1 MRKSIKYCPVCG
13 NLLQTKLTE
22 ERERLVCPV
31 CGWVNYE
38 NPIPSVAILVKN
50 KDNQILLIKRGVEPG
65 KGEWALPSGFI
76 ESDESPEETALRE
89 LFEETGI
96 GGRIKRLIGVYSE
109 PTETYG
115 RVLLVAYEAEFI
127 DGHPKAGSD
136 TVEVGFFSKEEMP
149 NIPFAS
155 HNAIIK
161 DALTLKRRA

>member
-1 MRKSIKYCPVCG
+1 MMRRHIKYCPVCG

-22 ERERLVCPV
+22 ERERLACPE

-38 NPIPSVAILVKN
+38 NPLPSVAIFVKN

-65 KGEWALPSGFI
+65 KGKWALPSGFI

-89 LFEETGI
+89 LYEETGI
-96 GGRIKRLIGVYSE
+96 SGRIKRLIGVYSE

-115 RVLLVAYEAEFI
+115 RVLLIAYEAEFVG
-127 DGHPKAGSD
+127 GHPKPGSD

-149 NIPFAS
+149 GIPFAS

-161 DALTLKRRA
+161 DALAKPHG